1 MERDDARAVVAAFF
15 PKHQAGDRE
24 ATATLVASVS
34 GELRRM
40 AREQAGRGGMLPPGD
55 ERRLQSLYADL
66 LAEAGLPP
74 QDRAPFLLICARAMR
89 LVVVDYLRTPDG
101 LADPR
106 SSLVLAVHDLL
117 DAIERFNPRIV
128 RVVEALYFAGLGE
141 DEASRGL
148 RVDTAELRRDW
159 KRARAWLVKELPSY
173 APAAGERDVSVANAA
188 WVDAILDDALALP
201 ADERAAFLDR
211 CSAVSPN
218 LRRDVDELLRL
229 ADQALPGF
237 EPGGLP
243 RDLLWTMVAGAA
255 PAGIPVEPESV
266 EPAEPP
272 AAAPPFEI
280 PFETPDRAGS
290 GGVDE
295 GTGPAA
301 PATDA
306 DRILPELRRLTHP
319 AIAAVT
325 GSTRAD
331 DGRESLLFERVEGR
345 PIDRYCDDELL
356 TIDER
361 LDLFLTLCGAV
372 QHGHRK
378 LIAHGAIEPAA
389 VLVTPGREV
398 KLLGYGMARLG
409 WGPSPEYATPEHIA
423 GEAVTVASD
432 VYQLGL
438 LLYEL
443 LTGERAHAARRPSQ
457 GPLARAGGTS
467 QVVRPSVRVRHAPEK
482 HAAARRLRPR
492 ALSRTLRGDL
502 DAIVMYALRRKPERR
517 YPSVSALRS
526 DVQRYRAR
534 RPVWVR
540 SHSAW
545 YRAGKFIGRQRVP
558 LSAALL
564 AVAVGATMLPGP
576 VVDRL
581 REDEENAR
589 VARVEQVLGDMLGP
603 TMGPGGEQ
611 PPNALQF
618 LEQSERV
625 ARAELADEPRSRAR
639 LLTTI
644 GRAYAA
650 LGQYERSI
658 GTLDEALGLRRSH
671 FGDDSLEV
679 AETLEALARSEHL
692 VGRYDEAEASLRS
705 VLAVRQVR
713 AGGEHPSTVDVAVE
727 LGSLLHSRGQLREAE
742 QLLRGAVTRLRTG
755 LRMAT
760 TDAPAATLLPRALLD
775 LAAVLRDRGLPGES
789 AGLYREAIA
798 LLKQPGR
805 GGSPPLAVA
814 RAGYAQLLVG
824 RGEFDEADAELGEA
838 LPALRQAHPGD
849 HPEVAHGLYV
859 LALLRMEQGKLDDA
873 GSLVAEARRI
883 QEKALGRI
891 HPTVPRT
898 RALEAELARRRGQ
911 VAEAIAGARR
921 ALEQLDRLGL
931 AEHQA
936 AVDARLTLGEALMA
950 AGQHEEAMGVLA
962 SGLPAAERLF
972 VRFDPR
978 LTRIQEAM
986 TRAARGSVIRPRERP

>member
-1 MERDDARAVVAAFF
+1 MERDDARAVVTAFF
-15 PKHQAGDRE
+15 QKHQAGDRE
-24 ATATLVASVS
+24 ATATLVASIS

-40 AREQAGRGGMLPPGD
+40 AREQAARGGTTLSGD
-55 ERRLQSLYADL
+55 RTQLLETLYADL

-89 LVVVDYLRTPDG
+89 LVVVDHMRTPEG

-106 SSLVLAVHDLL
+106 GSLVLAVHDLL
-117 DAIERFNPRIV
+117 DAIERFNARIV

-141 DEASRGL
+141 DEAGRGL
-148 RVDTAELRRDW
+148 RIDTAELRRDW

-188 WVDAILDDALALP
+188 WVDAIFDDALALP
-201 ADERAAFLDR
+201 ADQRAAFLDR

-243 RDLLWTMVAGAA
+243 RDLLWTIAAGAA
-255 PAGIPVEPESV
+255 PAGIPV

-280 PFETPDRAGS
+280 PFELPDSPRS
-290 GGVDE
+290 DDVDE
-295 GTGPAA
+295 GAGPAA
-301 PATDA
+301 TATDA
-306 DRILPELRRLTHP
+306 DRLLPELRRLTHP
-319 AIAAVT
+319 GIAAVI
-325 GSTRAD
+325 GSTRTS
-331 DGRESLLFERVEGR
+331 DGRASLLFERVEGR
-345 PIDRYCDDELL
+345 PIDRYCDEEHLS
-356 TIDER
+356 IDER
-361 LDLFLTLCGAV
+361 LDLFVTLCGAV
-372 QHGHRK
+372 QYGHRK
-378 LIAHGAIEPAA
+378 LIAHGAIEPAV

-409 WGPSPEYATPEHIA
+409 WGPSPGYATPEHVT
-423 GEAVTVASD
+423 GEAITVASD

-443 LTGERAHAARRPSQ
+443 LTGERAHAAKRSSQ
-457 GPLARAGGTS
+457 ASPDREAGTAH
-467 QVVRPSVRVRHAPEK
+467 VVRPSARVRQAPEK

-581 REDEENAR
+581 REGQENAR

-603 TMGPGGEQ
+603 TVGPGGEQ
-611 PPNALQF
+611 PPNARQF

-625 ARAELADEPRSRAR
+625 ARTELADEPRSRAR

-650 LGQYERSI
+650 LGLYERSI
-658 GTLDEALGLRRSH
+658 ETLDEALGLRRSH

-692 VGRYDEAEASLRS
+692 IGRYDEAEASLRS

-713 AGGEHPSTVDVAVE
+713 AGGEHPSTVDVAIE

-742 QLLRGAVTRLRTG
+742 QLLRGAVIRLRPG
-755 LRMAT
+755 VRMAA
-760 TDAPAATLLPRALLD
+760 TDAPPVELLPRALLD
-775 LAAVLRDRGLPGES
+775 LAGVLRDRGLPGEA

-805 GGSPPLAVA
+805 SGGPPLAVA

-824 RGEFDEADAELGEA
+824 RGDLDEADAELGEA

-849 HPEVAHGLYV
+849 HPEVAHGLFV
-859 LALLRMEQGKLDDA
+859 LALLRMEQGKLDEA
-873 GSLVAEARRI
+873 GNLLAEARRI

-891 HPTVPRT
+891 HPMVPRT

-911 VAEAIAGARR
+911 AAEAIAGARQ
-921 ALEQLDRLGL
+921 AIEQLDRLGL
-931 AEHQA
+931 AEHQS

-950 AGQHEEAMGVLA
+950 AGEHEEAMRVLA

-978 LTRIQEAM
+978 LTRLQEAM
-986 TRAARGSVIRPRERP
+986 TRAARGSVIRPR

>member
-15 PKHQAGDRE
+15 QKHQAGDRE
-24 ATATLVASVS
+24 ATAALVASVS
-34 GELRRM
+34 SELRRM
-40 AREQAGRGGMLPPGD
+40 AREQAARADPALPGD
-55 ERRLQSLYADL
+55 RSQLLGSLYADL

-89 LVVVDYLRTPDG
+89 LVVVDHMRTPEG

-106 SSLVLAVHDLL
+106 GSLVLAAHDLL
-117 DAIERFNPRIV
+117 EAIERFNARIV
-128 RVVEALYFAGLGE
+128 RVVEALYFAGLDE

-188 WVDAILDDALALP
+188 WVDAIFDDALALP

-243 RDLLWTMVAGAA
+243 RDLLWTIAAGAA
-255 PAGIPVEPESV
+255 PAADPV

-272 AAAPPFEI
+272 AAALPFEI
-280 PFETPDRAGS
+280 PFETPAGVES
-290 GGVDE
+290 GDKVGA
-295 GTGPAA
+295 GGGPAA
-301 PATDA
+301 PAADA
-306 DRILPELRRLTHP
+306 DRLLPDLRRLTHP

-325 GSTRAD
+325 GSTRTD
-331 DGRESLLFERVEGR
+331 DGRESLLFERVDGR
-345 PIDRYCDDELL
+345 PIDRYCDEELL
-356 TIDER
+356 TVDER

-372 QHGHRK
+372 QYGHRK

-409 WGPSPEYATPEHIA
+409 WGPSPEYATPEHLA
-423 GEAVTVASD
+423 GDAITVASD

-457 GPLARAGGTS
+457 ASPGRAGGTAH
-467 QVVRPSVRVRHAPEK
+467 VVRPSARVRHVPEK
-482 HAAARRLRPR
+482 HAAARRLRSR

-581 REDEENAR
+581 REGQENAR
-589 VARVEQVLGDMLGP
+589 VARVERVLGDMLGP
-603 TMGPGGEQ
+603 AVGPGGEQ

-625 ARAELADEPRSRAR
+625 ARTELAGEPRSRAR

-658 GTLDEALGLRRSH
+658 ETLDEALGLRRSH

-692 VGRYDEAEASLRS
+692 IGRYDEAEASLRS

-713 AGGEHPSTVDVAVE
+713 AGGEHPSTVDVAIE

-742 QLLRGAVTRLRTG
+742 QLLRGAVIRLRPG
-755 LRMAT
+755 VRMAT
-760 TDAPAATLLPRALLD
+760 TDAPPATPLPRALLD
-775 LAAVLRDRGLPGES
+775 LAGVLRDRGLPGEA

-798 LLKQPGR
+798 LLTQPGR
-805 GGSPPLAVA
+805 SGGPPLAVA

-824 RGEFDEADAELGEA
+824 RGELEEADAELKEA

-849 HPEVAHGLYV
+849 HPEVAHGLFV
-859 LALLRMEQGKLDDA
+859 LALLRMEQGTLDEA
-873 GSLVAEARRI
+873 GNLLAEARRI
-883 QEKALGRI
+883 QEKTLGRI
-891 HPTVPRT
+891 HPSVPRT

-911 VAEAIAGARR
+911 AAEAIAGARQ
-921 ALEQLDRLGL
+921 AIEQLDRLGL
-931 AEHQA
+931 AEHQT
-936 AVDARLTLGEALMA
+936 AVDARLTLGDALMA
-950 AGQHEEAMGVLA
+950 AGEHEEAMRVLA

-978 LTRIQEAM
+978 LTRLQEAM
-986 TRAARGSVIRPRERP
+986 TRAARGSVIRPR